1 MLMISLKCDDQQ
13 VFVPTPGLIA
23 WPGPSVHSR
32 EPRKSSALN
41 TSFSLHCYTAT
52 QLERLHSAT
61 VQSRPLY
68 VAGIEREE
76 LGH

>member
-1 MLMISLKCDDQQ
+1 MLMILSKCDEQ

-52 QLERLHSAT
+52 ELRRLHSAT